1 MDISTKSIVT
11 LQPIVVKN
19 IRPISHFSS
28 KGNMSITE
36 DGEVIIQLPKHSR
49 KLVISSNGEAITYS
63 SDRRVAKTY
72 NLQNF
77 PQKLYRY
84 YHQASVLVE
93 TVKTKTPKV

>member
-1 MDISTKSIVT
+1 
-11 LQPIVVKN
+11 
-19 IRPISHFSS
+19 
-28 KGNMSITE
+28 MSITE

-49 KLVISSNGEAITYS
+49 RLVVSSNGEAITYS
-63 SDRRVAKTY
+63 SDRRIAKTY

-93 TVKTKTPKV
+93 TVKAKTPKVCFYSFLTLIAYILFRSSQVYANVK